1 MFIRCFLFPEGMGLW
16 SSEAFWTPEPQLGL
30 HCGPA
35 GKYEPKNQSWTS
47 LSAQTAM
54 PAAWFF
60 FPSLLRIYIYI
71 DIGEASGERRVTR
84 GGVSWSYSACLVGI
98 AEKHASTIACF
109 HSLHCPRHPGP
120 CLSDCLEAPG
130 TLRDDGSAGLFHFSC
145 VVLATSHFSLRK
157 LVGL

>member
-1 MFIRCFLFPEGMGLW
+1 MFSFSRRHGTLVVGGFLDSGTAARAPLRTGREVRTKE
-16 SSEAFWTPEPQLGL
+16 SVVDQLKRPDC
-30 HCGPA
+30 HA
-35 GKYEPKNQSWTS
+35 RS
-47 LSAQTAM
+47 LVLFSI
-54 PAAWFF
+54 AAAY
-60 FPSLLRIYIYI
+60 IYIYI